1 MKLHLSHS
9 NVTEIELENYRF
21 IAEAAEK
28 KLWSYDGPT
37 GWLKPSELSEAKD
50 TSRIKS
56 VAEGIRA
63 LSEVHFVVGIGGSY
77 LGAKAM
83 MDAMLPYLTTRKVLF
98 VGTSL
103 SSQYLNEILELINE
117 KNVTMSVISKSGT
130 TTEPA
135 VAFRLLRDAF
145 YEKYGEEARKRIVV
159 ITDAQNSALKLM
171 AEKEGYTIFEIPKNI
186 GGRYSV
192 FTSVGLLPM
201 AIEQIDIDAFLRGVT
216 DASKSFALA
225 DFKTN
230 LPQRYAVL
238 RTAMMSKGKEMEVL
252 CTYEPKLS
260 ALSQW
265 WMQLYGESDAKHGK
279 GIFPIGL
286 NFTSDLHSMGQLL
299 QQGRRNLFETTLW
312 TKDPG
317 IKLHIP
323 ASKLEDG
330 LGGLVGRTVSSI
342 NEAARA
348 GTLEAHVEGG
358 IPNIGIELEKI
369 GEYELGEV
377 IYFFM
382 KSCALG
388 GIMNGV
394 NPFDQP
400 GVESYKRNMQRLL
413 KRK

>member
-21 IAEAAEK
+21 LAEAAEK
-28 KLWSYDGPT
+28 KLWSYDGPI
-37 GWLKPSELSEAKD
+37 GWLKPSELPEAKD
-50 TSRIKS
+50 TSKIKAI
-56 VAEGIRA
+56 AEEMKAI
-63 LSEVHFVVGIGGSY
+63 SEVHLVVGIGGSY

-83 MDAMLPYLTTRKVLF
+83 LDAMLPYLAKRKVIF

-103 SSQYLNEILELINE
+103 SSQYLSEILALVQRTS
-117 KNVTMSVISKSGT
+117 VTMSVISKSGT

-145 YEKYGEEARKRIVV
+145 YEKYGEEAKKRIVV
-159 ITDAQNSALKLM
+159 ITDFQNSALKLM
-171 AEKEGYTIFEIPKNI
+171 AEKEGYRLLVIPKNI

-192 FTSVGLLPM
+192 FTGVGLFPM
-201 AIEQIDIDAFLRGVT
+201 AIEEIDIDAYLRGVT
-216 DASKSFALA
+216 DASKRFALA

-230 LPQRYAVL
+230 HPQRYAVL
-238 RTAMMSKGKEMEVL
+238 RTAMMSKGKEIEVL
-252 CTYEPKLS
+252 CTYEPKLV
-260 ALSQW
+260 ATSQW
-265 WMQLYGESDAKHGK
+265 WMQLFGESDAKHGK
-279 GIFPIGL
+279 GIFPVGL
-286 NFTSDLHSMGQLL
+286 NLTSDLHSMGQLL

-312 TKDPG
+312 AKDQG
-317 IKLHIP
+317 SKLHIP
-323 ASKLEDG
+323 SSKLDDG

-358 IPNIGIELEKI
+358 VPNIGIEIERI
-369 GEYELGEV
+369 AEYELGEV

-382 KSCALG
+382 KSCAIG
-388 GIMNGV
+388 GMMNGV

>member
-9 NVTEIELENYRF
+9 NVTEAELENYRF
-21 IAEAAEK
+21 LAEAAEK
-28 KLWSYDGPT
+28 KLWRLDGPT
-37 GWLKPSELSEAKD
+37 GWLKPSELPEAKD
-50 TSRIKS
+50 TSRIKY
-56 VAEGIRA
+56 VADSMRS
-63 LSEVHFVVGIGGSY
+63 LSEVHFVVGIGGSF

-83 MDAMLPYLTTRKVLF
+83 IDAILPYLAVRKVLF

-103 SSQYLNEILELINE
+103 SSQYLSEILALI
-117 KNVTMSVISKSGT
+117 KDRDVTMSVISKSGT

-145 YEKYGEEARKRIVV
+145 YEKYGDEAKKRIVIV
-159 ITDAQNSALKLM
+159 TDAQNSALKLM
-171 AEKEGYTIFEIPKNI
+171 AEKEGYSTFDIPKNI

-192 FTSVGLLPM
+192 FTCVGLLPM
-201 AIEQIDIDAFLRGVT
+201 AIELIDIDSFLQGVT
-216 DASKSFALA
+216 DASKTFALA
-225 DFKTN
+225 DYKTN

-260 ALSQW
+260 AMSQW
-265 WMQLYGESDAKHGK
+265 WMQLFGESDAKHGK
-279 GIFPIGL
+279 GIFPVGL

-299 QQGRRNLFETTLW
+299 QQGRRNLFETTIW

-330 LGGLVGRTVSSI
+330 LSGLVGRTVSSI

-358 IPNIGIELEKI
+358 VPNIGIELEKI
-369 GEYELGEV
+369 GEYQLGEA

-382 KSCALG
+382 KSCAIG